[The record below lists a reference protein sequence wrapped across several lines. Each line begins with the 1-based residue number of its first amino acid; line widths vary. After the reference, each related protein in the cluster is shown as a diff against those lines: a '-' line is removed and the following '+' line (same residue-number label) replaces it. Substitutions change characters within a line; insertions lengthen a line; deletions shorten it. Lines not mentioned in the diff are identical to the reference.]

1 MRTPRLL
8 EDLSETHVIL
18 TDWPVPPTVEACERI
33 VDTWAMFHGFWW
45 RTRAGRDVGTFFDT
59 AALAQITA
67 DYRGRYERF
76 AVRGAHRAIEQRV
89 NDGTLWHDAAVAL
102 SRHLCQ
108 HALDLS
114 EVRDLPPDLV
124 QVVDR
129 HATATPLATRLRD
142 HRSLPRPL
150 GCSRPSRTHRRGR
163 TAGLGGE
170 TPPSSI

>member
-1 MRTPRLL
+1 MNWWDRLESNQAGGPFPRCYDADSSSGSFHLLL

-76 AVRGAHRAIEQRV
+76 AGTSATVSGRRHERSMRARWTPASACSRSSVSTRPIHLATACARV
-89 NDGTLWHDAAVAL
+89 EPAL
-102 SRHLCQ
+102 STPWCRVRH
-108 HALDLS
+108 
-114 EVRDLPPDLV
+114 PP
-124 QVVDR
+124 
-129 HATATPLATRLRD
+129 H
-142 HRSLPRPL
+142 
-150 GCSRPSRTHRRGR
+150 
-163 TAGLGGE
+163 
-170 TPPSSI
+170 